1 MNSENHLQEAKGL
14 YQKALE
20 EFDRAREKNG
30 GTLLRD
36 ACAKGWLSTIEA
48 THSLLV

>member
-1 MNSENHLQEAKGL
+1 MNLENHLQEAKGL

-20 EFDRAREKNG
+20 EFDRAREKND

-36 ACAKGWLSTIEA
+36 TCAKGWLSTIEA